1 MTIWHPVQIQP
12 PPRQDWWVAV
22 ALASLVIA
30 LLLLTIVLLEGCA
43 GGQCRYDARFDGRVA
58 DPDNGVYPYYLVA
71 ECPGE
76 VTQTLVES
84 ATRLHVPR

>member
-1 MTIWHPVQIQP
+1 MHVWHKTQIVR
-12 PPRQDWWVAV
+12 PRDDRWAAWGVA
-22 ALASLVIA
+22 ALWIA
-30 LLLLTIVLLEGCA
+30 LLLLTILLLEGCG

-76 VTQTLVES
+76 VTQTIIES
-84 ATRLHVPR
+84 ATRLHIPR